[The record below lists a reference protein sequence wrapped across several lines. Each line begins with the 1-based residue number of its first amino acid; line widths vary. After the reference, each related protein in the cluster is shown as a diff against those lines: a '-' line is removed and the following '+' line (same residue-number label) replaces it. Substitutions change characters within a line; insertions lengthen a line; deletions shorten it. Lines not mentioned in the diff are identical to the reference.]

1 MKNAA
6 AFLSA
11 KMFFWFA
18 GLSFL
23 IVAKVFVSPM
33 MDYRLVVLGA
43 VLPTVEMYI
52 GGPWVLHSLAS
63 PVAVMSIVMIVFTG
77 RRLRQRKW
85 LGLPIGMFLYLVLD
99 RAWTR
104 TTMFWWPF
112 SGIDFRNLDTP
123 NWESAPT
130 LIFMEIIGLAAI
142 AYSVRTYK
150 LFGKDERSLFFTKG
164 HIKRTNMSRN
174 E

>member
-33 MDYRLVVLGA
+33 IDYRLVVLGA

-112 SGIDFRNLDTP
+112 SGINIRN
-123 NWESAPT
+123 
-130 LIFMEIIGLAAI
+130 
-142 AYSVRTYK
+142 
-150 LFGKDERSLFFTKG
+150 
-164 HIKRTNMSRN
+164 RN
-174 E
+174 F